1 MKTDVLWQS
10 DLPLMPNPCS
20 EAEIALLQAP
30 SLTVAL
36 RDVHADFSVSLQ
48 HLGASELWPD
58 EVGMFA
64 QTVPVLSREVALQL
78 QGQAVVWARSV
89 CPAQAQSWCEVLDCG
104 TRPLGLRLF
113 DGSLPISR
121 SPFEYARLPA
131 DHPVCQAYG
140 ADLMARRS
148 VFVWDGSP
156 LLLLEC
162 FLPALKAYV

>member
-1 MKTDVLWQS
+1 MKTDVVWRRELPFISSACS
-10 DLPLMPNPCS
+10 D
-20 EAEIALLQAP
+20 AQKALLQAP

-36 RDVHADFSVSLQ
+36 RALHADFSVSLL
-48 HLGASELWPD
+48 HLGASELWSD
-58 EVGMFA
+58 EEGVFA
-64 QTVPVLSREVALQL
+64 PLMPVLSREVSLQL

-89 CPAQAQSWCEVLDCG
+89 CPAHAQSWCEVLDCG

-121 SPFEYARLPA
+121 SPFEYACLPA
-131 DHPVCQAYG
+131 AHPVCQVYG

-148 VFVWDGSP
+148 VFDWDGTP

-162 FLPALKAYV
+162 FLPALKAYT